1 MVKLHVYLFQT
12 KMTIR
17 KIPSPVI
24 FTLLSQKS
32 SFVSKHFTY
41 IFHNFILEFLSC
53 WHKVQPFIDTQQ
65 DFSVVCMLILFIDF
79 HCPFLQKER
88 VEKPQ
93 ILNIYISDTGLCVFF
108 KEFYIWRFV
117 RWVGG
122 LNNTSTIPNH
132 FVYISFFSL
141 ISSFVEKN
149 MNMDGTPYIL
159 NHRKPPIWEVS
170 FSQIIGI

>member
-1 MVKLHVYLFQT
+1 MSHFDIMVKLHVYLFQT

-53 WHKVQPFIDTQQ
+53 WHKVQHFIDTQQ
-65 DFSVVCMLILFIDF
+65 DFLVVCMLILFIDF

-93 ILNIYISDTGLCVFF
+93 ILNIYICCLLYTSPSPRDGLLS
-108 KEFYIWRFV
+108 RM
-117 RWVGG
+117 
-122 LNNTSTIPNH
+122 P
-132 FVYISFFSL
+132 
-141 ISSFVEKN
+141 SSA
-149 MNMDGTPYIL
+149 
-159 NHRKPPIWEVS
+159 
-170 FSQIIGI
+170 